1 MKLKHS
7 LIAFLL
13 ILVVNTTYSQYPT
26 TKKIKGDSVVI
37 MTIGQADT
45 INQLYKSYNDSILLL
60 KSDLT
65 TKKLKYDSIFN
76 KVLVDKD
83 SVYEWKWKYK
93 ANKEI
98 YFERERDLAKDKRN
112 NNIIKYTLVAIIY
125 FQFTKLR

>member
-1 MKLKHS
+1 
-7 LIAFLL
+7 
-13 ILVVNTTYSQYPT
+13 
-26 TKKIKGDSVVI
+26 

-45 INQLYKSYNDSILLL
+45 INQLYKSYNDSILFL

-98 YFERERDLAKDKRN
+98 YLERERDLAKDKRN